1 MMLSIMLHQSVG
13 EFTITELSLL
23 CGIFTREKSSSRFMG
38 AITKKKKKSNL
49 ENNVVNVLAHL
60 SPVDWSKAL

>member
-13 EFTITELSLL
+13 EFTVIELSLF

-38 AITKKKKKSNL
+38 AITKKKSNL

-60 SPVDWSKAL
+60 SLPEWSKGL